1 MGGSKGKARKRR
13 EANYSAAH
21 PGITPQLAP
30 PPSAKDIVAIPS
42 KLRRIV
48 SLKAPPAPG
57 KAAFLLNPRPLETLG
72 ELEVVHCGCHLVGW
86 GVQDF
91 LRIMSP
97 LFFIG
102 LLVAD
107 PPSLI
112 ASHSTC

>member
-42 KLRRIV
+42 KLRRIM
-48 SLKAPPAPG
+48 SLKAPSAPG
-57 KAAFLLNPRPLETLG
+57 KAFLLNPRPLETLG

-86 GVQDF
+86 VVQDL

-97 LFFIG
+97 LAW
-102 LLVAD
+102 LLQIPHAK
-107 PPSLI
+107 
-112 ASHSTC
+112 SHTTKP